1 MRIRPISPDLLVTEL
16 TGRLA
21 DEATRAASAA
31 AGPARLRV
39 AVDGAP
45 AAGADE
51 LAAALVDPLRAQGHP
66 VLHVRATDF
75 LRPASLRFELGRT
88 NPDSF
93 RSRVGRGRPGQRG

>member
-21 DEATRAASAA
+21 DDATRAATAA

-45 AAGADE
+45 AAGPDA
-51 LAAALVDPLRAQGHP
+51 LA
-66 VLHVRATDF
+66 
-75 LRPASLRFELGRT
+75 
-88 NPDSF
+88 
-93 RSRVGRGRPGQRG
+93 